1 MQVVRYTPEWEEGW
15 NACVRDSKNGT
26 FLINRNYMEYHKDR
40 FTDCSLIF
48 AEGDKIIG
56 VMPSNWDESTKTV
69 YSHEG
74 LTYGGI
80 ILAEETTA
88 HQVLQ
93 MVDEMI
99 QFYRDYMNADKIIY
113 KPTPYIYHRYPSQE
127 DLYAIFSHGA
137 KIIKRDLACVIPL
150 KHPLN
155 MRRLRTRWLNK
166 ALQNQLYLSKSADV
180 NEFWTMMDN
189 VLMEYHGKHPVHSRD
204 ELQSLM
210 NTFPKEI
217 QLFIVKNVEEKV
229 IAGVVLYLSP
239 QVVHIQYGFTDDEGR
254 KMGALDLVYH
264 YIMTE
269 KFKDIPYLDFGTS
282 MDNGGYKLND
292 GLVFQKEGFGG
303 RGVCYDTYEINI
315 DKK

>member
-113 KPTPYIYHRYPSQE
+113 KPTPY
-127 DLYAIFSHGA
+127 
-137 KIIKRDLACVIPL
+137 
-150 KHPLN
+150 
-155 MRRLRTRWLNK
+155 
-166 ALQNQLYLSKSADV
+166 
-180 NEFWTMMDN
+180 
-189 VLMEYHGKHPVHSRD
+189 
-204 ELQSLM
+204 
-210 NTFPKEI
+210 
-217 QLFIVKNVEEKV
+217 
-229 IAGVVLYLSP
+229 
-239 QVVHIQYGFTDDEGR
+239 
-254 KMGALDLVYH
+254 
-264 YIMTE
+264 
-269 KFKDIPYLDFGTS
+269 
-282 MDNGGYKLND
+282 
-292 GLVFQKEGFGG
+292 
-303 RGVCYDTYEINI
+303 
-315 DKK
+315 